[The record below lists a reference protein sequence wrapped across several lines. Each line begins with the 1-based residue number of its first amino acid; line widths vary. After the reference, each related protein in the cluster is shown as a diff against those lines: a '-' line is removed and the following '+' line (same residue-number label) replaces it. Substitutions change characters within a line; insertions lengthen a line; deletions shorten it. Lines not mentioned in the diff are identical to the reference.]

1 MSVAPCWS
9 GCTTTLDPVVGVN
22 ESLEIVLALLGKSA
36 VTGSFAIIYLYS
48 AELFPTEVR
57 YVCSTTQLGLFYFV
71 CYVYRSIGL
80 GVASVGARVGGILS
94 PLVLLLVSLDVLH
107 SGSLLNCHTSPPLP
121 HAVQPGCRCPYVT
134 DGCLGFGCW
143 LLYSVST

>member
-36 VTGSFAIIYLYS
+36 VTGSFAIICLYS

-94 PLVLLLVSLDVLH
+94 PLVLLLVSLDVAFFQGAH
-107 SGSLLNCHTSPPLP
+107 SPP
-121 HAVQPGCRCPYVT
+121 HAVQPGCRCAYVT

-143 LLYSVST
+143 PFHSVST

>member
-57 YVCSTTQLGLFYFV
+57 YDVVCSTTELNEMICCILCV
-71 CYVYRSIGL
+71 MCT
-80 GVASVGARVGGILS
+80 GVLDLEWPVWGQEWAVFC
-94 PLVLLLVSLDVLH
+94 LLL
-107 SGSLLNCHTSPPLP
+107 
-121 HAVQPGCRCPYVT
+121 
-134 DGCLGFGCW
+134 FFFW
-143 LLYSVST
+143 